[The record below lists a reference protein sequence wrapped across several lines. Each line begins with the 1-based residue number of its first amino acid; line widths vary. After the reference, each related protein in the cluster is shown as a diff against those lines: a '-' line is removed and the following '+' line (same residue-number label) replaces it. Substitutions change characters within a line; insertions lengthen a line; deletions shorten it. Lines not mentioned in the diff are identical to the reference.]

1 MYDPSG
7 SEIQLTSFRS
17 SSFGG
22 AARADSM
29 VIREARRELDMKRLT
44 RRFKLLEQLERE
56 VFLTAFLFFSTNVAS
71 IEINL

>member
-7 SEIQLTSFRS
+7 SEIQLTSFHS

-44 RRFKLLEQLERE
+44 RRFKLLE
-56 VFLTAFLFFSTNVAS
+56 
-71 IEINL
+71 